1 VTDFGFG
8 QDSLGVRVGTH
19 FAEAGRAKGL
29 LLVERW
35 DQEQTD
41 WVSRK
46 LGGEAAGRP
55 GFFQPKGR
63 DFRTLG
69 VAPYSITEG
78 YPNSIVST
86 GWERVLQLAIGGGGT
101 TYASANCRIGV
112 GTATAATTTAMI
124 DLQAATGPTGRY
136 WAMLDATPTTSAGTA
151 TRRLSFVAT
160 FATGVANIA
169 WQEEGIDQGVA
180 TGTGAVVGQ
189 LLNRLVSNQSTKVS
203 GQTWTATFS
212 LDFV

>member
-8 QDSLGVRVGTH
+8 SDDFGVRVGTYL
-19 FAEAGRAKGL
+19 AEAGRAKGL

-69 VAPYSITEG
+69 VEPYSISEG
-78 YPNSIVST
+78 YPNVVTT
-86 GWERVLQLAIGGGGT
+86 GGWDRILTLAFAGGGT
-101 TYASANCRIGV
+101 TYASASCRIGV
-112 GTATAATTTAMI
+112 GTATNAAASGNT
-124 DLQAATGPTGRY
+124 DLFAATGPTGRY
-136 WAMLDATPTTSAGTA
+136 FAMVDSTPAVSAGTA

-169 WQEEGIDQGVA
+169 WQEECIDQGTT
-180 TGTGAVVGQ
+180 TGTGATTAQ
-189 LLNRLVSNQSTKVS
+189 MLNRLVSNQSTKVS
-203 GQTWTATFS
+203 GQTWTATFA
-212 LDFV
+212 LDFA